1 MNEHS
6 PRTIDGDNIA
16 PFIEALADE
25 CIDAMTKVADA
36 ANQQVGIRLA
46 GQDVVMGQVNNWT
59 DGAARRKLAQAQEE
73 QREAARQLSREPLIA
88 RVRTRSENG
97 SEKTYYFTRNFTILV
112 PGITLTSY
120 NSGAP
125 VGRLASLDVGDEFEL
140 PNGQWT
146 EVIEKGTYRP
156 VLSGAQW
163 DGVDNQI
170 DTENFD
176 VLFIESLRRAVEQRG
191 RLGGYDL
198 SDPFAVF
205 DDQPVVTLTPK
216 RKYLSGLG
224 LRDQS
229 VMNKVQDEIFRLPI
243 DRQVMLEGPP
253 GTGKTTTL
261 IKRLSQKRI
270 ENSDR
275 EEDYRVIVNT
285 PLGGDH
291 RTSWIMFSPTELL
304 EHYLREAFA
313 RDNVPAS
320 QQRIQTWS
328 NFRNDLAARVLGL
341 LRTGKRTQGFLR
353 DDGARH
359 LSDHALANQP
369 DLHSAFDD
377 FQFNV
382 FYAELDRALQTLV
395 DSEVP
400 DLRSLS
406 QSLRNRMGEVGRP
419 TLLSIHSLEATPPM
433 MSTGTGFH
441 GNRCRRKF
449 LNGGLKF

>member
-285 PLGGDH
+285 LSGAITGRVGSCSRPQSFWSTTCAKLSH
-291 RTSWIMFSPTELL
+291 AITCR
-304 EHYLREAFA
+304 
-313 RDNVPAS
+313 PANS
-320 QQRIQTWS
+320 VSRRGPIFGTI
-328 NFRNDLAARVLGL
+328 L
-341 LRTGKRTQGFLR
+341 LRGFWGCSEPER
-353 DDGARH
+353 EH
-359 LSDHALANQP
+359 K
-369 DLHSAFDD
+369 D
-377 FQFNV
+377 FC
-382 FYAELDRALQTLV
+382 
-395 DSEVP
+395 
-400 DLRSLS
+400 
-406 QSLRNRMGEVGRP
+406 
-419 TLLSIHSLEATPPM
+419 ATTEPAIFRI
-433 MSTGTGFH
+433 TH
-441 GNRCRRKF
+441 
-449 LNGGLKF
+449 